1 MLTTIQY
8 LLLRR
13 NLSFN
18 LVWASLEIILFVSG
32 LYKYKQN
39 YEKLV
44 MLRGVTWKRGKVKE
58 GSKKVN
64 IVDVIPIQ
72 AWM

>member
-1 MLTTIQY
+1 
-8 LLLRR
+8 
-13 NLSFN
+13 
-18 LVWASLEIILFVSG
+18 
-32 LYKYKQN
+32 
-39 YEKLV
+39 

-72 AWM
+72 A